1 LSEPKLI
8 SPMLDNFVMGAPI
21 SDHHGVRC
29 CPAMTKDSDNK
40 YIVKILSIP
49 ASRVQLD
56 ALLLTGAY
64 ADEASAL
71 SYFKELSEGVRQEV
85 EILNKLSKLEGFI
98 PYEDCQ
104 IVPMENE
111 VGYDVYLLSPYK
123 RSLERFFRKNTMTK
137 LGAVNLGLDM
147 CAALAVCRQAG
158 YLYVD
163 LKPDNIFVS
172 ADQEYR
178 IGDLGFVKLDSLKYA
193 SLPDKYRSAYTAP
206 ELSDAFSA
214 INTTVDIYAAGLILY
229 QAYNGGVLPFDGQA
243 PAEELPAPV
252 YADYEMAEIILKAC
266 APDPAQRWQDPIQMG
281 QALISYMQRNGV
293 NDIPIVPAPAAEP
306 EAPVA
311 EEEPAE
317 QIATEETEDG
327 QILLDAF
334 TEEGAEETVSEDAE
348 ETADTE
354 EPASEES
361 DDPANLSFLDDAS
374 DETAPS
380 EETAEEVSYE
390 ELSEE
395 LSDILTQ
402 ADDLIAHE
410 APEPVVVPEPI
421 DVPVPEPV
429 VPEEAPEEDP
439 IAEDPTAEEE
449 MAEDA
454 AEAEAPAESIEEEY
468 DEEYEQDEEISEK
481 FSGKKILAIILALL
495 LLAGLAFGGYLYY
508 KDYYLQTVTSLTLDG
523 NEDQLK
529 VSVITD
535 VDESLLSVVCID
547 TYGNKLTEPVENGV
561 ATFTGLNPN
570 TLYSVKV
577 EVSGLRKLTGETSDS
592 YSTPV
597 QTSIVS
603 LNAVTGNE
611 DGCAIISFAVD
622 GSDADSWTVSY
633 TAEGEE
639 LLSQTFT
646 GHMATITGLTLGKT
660 YTFTLASD
668 SDVFLTGTTQIDYTA
683 VSPVL
688 AEDLIISG
696 GTDGS
701 IEVTWTAPEDTAV
714 GSWIVRCYND
724 SDYNQTITT
733 TETTA
738 VFTGLDTSQAHT
750 VEVTAEGMSSSARSY
765 LTANAVTAT
774 EAAAEVTSPTAIT
787 VTWDCEKPMD
797 RWLVMYSIDGASQQ
811 EVIRTDTTSAV
822 ISPIVPG
829 ATYTINIQM
838 EDGNTILGGRLTA
851 AVPEAQAFNGQA
863 LGYIVKDTPMEF
875 SMCLKPGMT
884 DWSYSDVTTY
894 TDSFTAGQQ
903 AAFVV
908 HIPGQY
914 NTQDD
919 TITALYVIRDE
930 AGSLV
935 SYASSVS
942 AWRDMWYRRYCE
954 LNVPAIPDVPGTYT
968 IEVYFNGM
976 TAHEQTF
983 TVTA

>member
-1 LSEPKLI
+1 MSEPKLI

-29 CPAMTKDSDNK
+29 CPAMAKDSDNK

-64 ADEASAL
+64 ANEVSAL
-71 SYFKELSEGVRQEV
+71 NYFKDLSDGVMEEV
-85 EILNKLSKLEGFI
+85 DILGKLSKLEGFI

-123 RSLERFFRKNTMTK
+123 RSLEHFFRKNAMTQ
-137 LGAVNLGLDM
+137 LGAVNLGLDI

-163 LKPDNIFVS
+163 LKPGNIFLT

-178 IGDLGFVKLDSLKYA
+178 IGDLGFMKLESLKYV

-206 ELSDAFSA
+206 EILDAFSA
-214 INTTVDIYAAGLILY
+214 INTTVDVYAAGLIMY
-229 QAYNGGVLPFDGQA
+229 QAYNGGVLPFEGQS

-266 APDPAQRWQDPIQMG
+266 APDPALRWQDPIQMG

-293 NDIPIVPAPAAEP
+293 NDTPIVPTPAEEPEMLSAEENIPEQPAAE
-306 EAPVA
+306 
-311 EEEPAE
+311 
-317 QIATEETEDG
+317 ETADG

-334 TEEGAEETVSEDAE
+334 ADEVAVDASSEEDMDPGS
-348 ETADTE
+348 TE
-354 EPASEES
+354 EPPLSEP
-361 DDPANLSFLDDAS
+361 DDPDNLSFLDDTT
-374 DETAPS
+374 DETVPS
-380 EETAEEVSYE
+380 EETVEEIPYE
-390 ELSEE
+390 DLTGDV
-395 LSDILTQ
+395 SDILAQ

-410 APEPVVVPEPI
+410 APDPVVVPEPI
-421 DVPVPEPV
+421 PVPVPEPNI
-429 VPEEAPEEDP
+429 PEASSNEPIVEEQSDSDDSPAEIPEQND
-439 IAEDPTAEEE
+439 IAEDIE
-449 MAEDA
+449 MD
-454 AEAEAPAESIEEEY
+454 Y
-468 DEEYEQDEEISEK
+468 DDSYEQDEFVSEK
-481 FSGKKILAIILALL
+481 CSGKKILAIILALL
-495 LLAGLAFGGYLYY
+495 LLAGLAFGGYIYY
-508 KDYYLQTVTSLTLDG
+508 RDYYLQTVTSLTLIG

-529 VSVITD
+529 VSVTTD
-535 VDESLLSVVCID
+535 VDESLLRIVCVD
-547 TYGNKLTEPVENGV
+547 TYGNKLIEPVENGV

-611 DGCAIISFAVD
+611 GGSAIISFAVD
-622 GSDADSWTVSY
+622 GTDADSWTVNY
-633 TAEGEE
+633 TAEGED
-639 LLSQTFT
+639 LLCQTFT

-660 YTFTLASD
+660 YTFTLD
-668 SDVFLTGTTQIDYTA
+668 SDAELFITGTTEINYTA
-683 VSPVL
+683 VSPVF
-688 AEDLIISG
+688 AENLSISG

-701 IEVTWTAPEDTAV
+701 IEVTWNAPEGVTV

-724 SDYNQTITT
+724 SSYKQTLTT
-733 TETTA
+733 TETSVT
-738 VFTGLDTSQAHT
+738 FTGLNIAEAHT
-750 VEVTAEGMSSSARSY
+750 VEVTAEGMSSNVRSY

-774 EAAAEVTSPTAIT
+774 DAAADVTSPEAIT
-787 VTWDCEKPMD
+787 VTWNCDKSVD
-797 RWLVMYSIDGASQQ
+797 QWLVLYSIEGFSQQ
-811 EVIRTDTTSAV
+811 EVVHTTTTSAV

-829 ATYTINIQM
+829 ATYSISIQL
-838 EDGNTILGGRLTA
+838 EDGSTVLGGKLTT
-851 AVPEAQAFNGQA
+851 VTPEALAFDGQS
-863 LGYIVKDTPMEF
+863 LGYIVKDTPLEF
-875 SMCLKPGMT
+875 SMCLKPDT
-884 DWSYSDVTTY
+884 ENWSYSDVTVY
-894 TDSFTAGQQ
+894 TDSFTPGQQ

-914 NTQDD
+914 NTPDD
-919 TITALYVIRDE
+919 IITALYVIRNE
-930 AGSLV
+930 SGSIV
-935 SYASSVS
+935 SYSSTAA
-942 AWRDMWYRRYCE
+942 AWREMWYRRYCE
-954 LNVPAIPDVPGTYT
+954 LDIPAIPEPPGAYT

-976 TAHEQTF
+976 VAHEQAF
-983 TVTA
+983 TVTE